1 MSDKVQLDE
10 LDDLFRFRQRDVSD
24 SFQSG
29 AKLFG
34 KRRQGPVRLFLLWVA
49 GPKRSI
55 LRLVPSEETWFIV
68 IGTLILITTIIAGL
82 GAFATASYIMHGRLQ
97 ADTAAIVFGLF
108 WAIIIF
114 FFDRA
119 LVRMPM
125 NPVIFSPAAMDIV
138 WGENS
143 AKPSALE
150 NAVIRRWHDGLR
162 VLATTLPRFV
172 VAVAAAVIFAETL
185 LFVYFE
191 EDLQPVVKHIS
202 SERYKVERER
212 EQDKIRNEIA
222 DIDGRIRLWKE
233 AHLPDLA
240 VLESSIEK
248 LKVDQRNLE
257 VDERTLGDAIDAEE
271 SGRRGSFKVSFQE
284 EPIETSGLKGLQGR
298 SIALLDLQADV
309 RQWITDKT
317 TQITETVGKAA
328 ALEAEETKR
337 PNSELK
343 ALKDSK
349 ASLEIPKEP
358 SEVKGIGVR
367 MDALDR
373 YEHDMVVSTPDS
385 VDKAL
390 DCPEGVSGIIFCA
403 APRFFVQPTPQGPIF
418 AGIRWGLIFIELAP
432 IFAKFAFVLR
442 RRRPY
447 DTLVAAQELIA
458 NGASVRLVG
467 EQLARTGAVLEVCG
481 SHNQAIRT
489 AAGADLYLVNANV
502 TSQRRPSWF
511 DRLRKESPWGFG
523 GSWHLMKKADELE
536 DLSPSVEGAS
546 KGGVDKPRR

>member
-24 SFQSG
+24 GFQSG

-34 KRRQGPVRLFLLWVA
+34 KRRQGPVRLLLLWVP

-191 EDLQPVVKHIS
+191 KDLEPVIQERAMEKRNSYLDKRKAEIEKEESAIRGDRDRWIRSNLPEVARLQNDIVDLELKHEEIVRDIRRINEAAEAEKNGQTGTFLWSDDGVRLTGNKGYGPATRTIEKAS
-202 SERYKVERER
+202 SAKVEAR
-212 EQDKIRNEIA
+212 
-222 DIDGRIRLWKE
+222 
-233 AHLPDLA
+233 
-240 VLESSIEK
+240 
-248 LKVDQRNLE
+248 
-257 VDERTLGDAIDAEE
+257 DAN
-271 SGRRGSFKVSFQE
+271 
-284 EPIETSGLKGLQGR
+284 
-298 SIALLDLQADV
+298 QAS
-309 RQWITDKT
+309 R
-317 TQITETVGKAA
+317 
-328 ALEAEETKR
+328 
-337 PNSELK
+337 
-343 ALKDSK
+343 DSK
-349 ASLEIPKEP
+349 KGQIEDILANARSEYPELASYDKKLAQLKTNPP
-358 SEVKGIGVR
+358 DSAFRGIGVR
-367 MDALDR
+367 MDALHA
-373 YEHDMVVSTPDS
+373 YERDVDILTPGEVNEAPGCS
-385 VDKAL
+385 
-390 DCPEGVSGIIFCA
+390 EGLTELFLCVI
-403 APRFFVQPTPQGPIF
+403 PRFFVQPTPQGPIF

-536 DLSPSVEGAS
+536 DLSPSAESAS
-546 KGGVDKPRR
+546 KGGAGKPRR